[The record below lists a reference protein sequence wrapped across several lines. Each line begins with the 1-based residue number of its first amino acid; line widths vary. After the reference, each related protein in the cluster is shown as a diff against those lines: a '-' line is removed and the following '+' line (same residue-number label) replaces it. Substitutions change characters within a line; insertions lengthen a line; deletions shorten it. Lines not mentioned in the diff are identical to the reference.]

1 MADGDKPVDSDGNGL
16 PDALEEAWAAVLE
29 LVSKFLKNHDQ
40 FGFELIAKKSNPT
53 LEDMLLSL
61 KTMGAIL
68 NILASSPSLQ
78 WDSQRMVLN
87 AKQQIVWFEQATLA
101 LQAKDQG
108 EYEKFVE
115 MMKNQAH
122 V

>member
-1 MADGDKPVDSDGNGL
+1 MADSDKLADNDGNGL
-16 PDALEEAWAAVLE
+16 PDALEEAWAEVLDV
-29 LVSKFLKNHDQ
+29 VSKFLKNHEQ
-40 FGFELIAKKSNPT
+40 FGFELVAKKSNPT

-78 WDSQRMVLN
+78 WDDQRMVLN

-101 LQAKDQG
+101 LQSRDQG
-108 EYEKFVE
+108 EYEKFVG
-115 MMKNQAH
+115 MMRSQAH